1 MKERKQNYDRLM
13 GFALDQGLSLFG
25 VADVAGIREEFSL
38 EGKLREKFDWG
49 ISLGKRL
56 LDAVL
61 EEIKD
66 RPTRLY
72 FHHYRQLNFFLDR
85 AAFLLSS
92 YIQDRPTRL
101 YFHHYRQLNFFLD
114 RAAFLLSSYIQES
127 GFQALPIP
135 ASQIIDWDRQ
145 KAHLSHK
152 KVGYLAGLGFIGRS
166 NLLVNP
172 ELGARF
178 RLVTVLTDMPLEAD
192 KPLEGDCGTCMKCL
206 EPCPAQAIAEKKEEF
221 DHRACF
227 EKLKEFKKSGI
238 VGQHIC
244 GVCVKA
250 CPGFKRE

>member
-1 MKERKQNYDRLM
+1 MKERKQNYERLI

-25 VADVAGIREEFSL
+25 VADIAGIREEFSL
-38 EGKLREKFDWG
+38 GKKLREKFDWG

-61 EEIKD
+61 EDIK
-66 RPTRLY
+66 
-72 FHHYRQLNFFLDR
+72 
-85 AAFLLSS
+85 
-92 YIQDRPTRL
+92 DRPTRL

-135 ASQIIDWDRQ
+135 ASQIIDWEKQR
-145 KAHLSHK
+145 AHLSHK
-152 KVGYLAGLGFIGRS
+152 KVGYLAGLGFIGRN

-192 KPLEGDCGTCMKCL
+192 KPLEGDCGTCVKCL
-206 EPCPAQAIAEKKEEF
+206 EPCPAQAIKEKKEEF
-221 DHRACF
+221 DHKACF
-227 EKLKEFKKSGI
+227 EKLKEFRKMGL

-244 GVCVKA
+244 GICVKA
-250 CPGFKRE
+250 CSGVKRD